1 MLKRFLLLI
10 TATLGFMVSAHAFTV
25 VLDAGHG
32 GQDAGAVGAFSKEK
46 NINLRYTLAVGDLI
60 KKNHPDVK
68 VIYTRNKDVFV
79 NLNERARIANK
90 AKADLFISIHTNA
103 SKNRSA
109 NGMETFT
116 LGVSRSKEN
125 MEVAMLENSVI
136 LLEDD
141 YEKKYEGFDPNSTDS
156 YIMFEFMK
164 DQYMERSIT
173 CADLIQQNMITAS
186 KRNNRG
192 VRQAGFLVL
201 RATTMPS
208 VLIELG
214 FISNKEEEKYLN
226 DTNNQAKICKAIYQA
241 FANYKHDIDKRNGKE
256 EGASSSGASTSSAT
270 EESQKSEGQKSKVE
284 GQSKVSAEDKTV
296 PEPVKS
302 LSKVSAEDKTVP
314 ELVESLSEPS
324 AESSLLELSRGE
336 AKDIKG
342 PSFGDAEAN
351 KVESQKSEVEG
362 QKSEG
367 EGALTGAASES
378 PLEFY
383 WQILVSKNNYPLNH
397 AVFKGVSIGNV
408 IHENQLYKYLIGP
421 AYSMEDIEKRRSYV
435 KNLFPDAFIV
445 TYKNGERITYQP

>member
-241 FANYKHDIDKRNGKE
+241 FADYKHDIDKRNGKE
-256 EGASSSGASTSSAT
+256 EGSSGASTGSAT
-270 EESQKSEGQKSKVE
+270 EESLKSEVEGQKSKVE

-296 PEPVKS
+296 PEPV
-302 LSKVSAEDKTVP
+302 E
-314 ELVESLSEPS
+314 
-324 AESSLLELSRGE
+324 
-336 AKDIKG
+336 G

-351 KVESQKSEVEG
+351 KVEGQKSEVEG